1 MEGLGGSTDLQEAFT
16 AGLKARFGLGTRFV
30 FRLAQPLLMSGLLF
44 YSAFSMQRFRF
55 SPILASIFIP
65 GNNPSTKTAAG
76 P

>member
-1 MEGLGGSTDLQEAFT
+1 MEGLSGSTDLQAAFT
-16 AGLKARFGLGTRFV
+16 I
-30 FRLAQPLLMSGLLF
+30 LAQPLLMSGLLF